1 MKKLIKFHLMQDFPE
16 QIVLP
21 PIPTKR
27 TVPDWFK
34 KIPGYN
40 EGDQTVKKCV
50 PFLDAITSGY
60 MLLNHVDIVL
70 RQLLDKSLKLDFI
83 DDKHKSLI
91 SKWPPIETHPK
102 RQIPGSPMASFTVL
116 KWMNPWRVETPKDY
130 SLLFLPPLNRLDN
143 PIIPLTGLVDTDT
156 FDNIVNIPFIHSML
170 EPGGPEIIIPAGT
183 PMCQLI
189 PVRRDSWESKTTW
202 LDKQELRK
210 TKKKRQEMQKD
221 REDWYKN
228 YAHVRKNYD

>member
-1 MKKLIKFHLMQDFPE
+1 MKKQIKFHLMQDFPD

-21 PIPTKR
+21 PIPSKR

-34 KIPGYN
+34 KTPAWN

-50 PFLDAITSGY
+50 PFLDAITAGY
-60 MLLNHVDIVL
+60 MLLNHVDIVI
-70 RQLLDKSLKLDFI
+70 RQLSDLSLKLDFI
-83 DDKHKSLI
+83 DEKHKALI
-91 SKWPPIETHPK
+91 SKWPPIETHPM
-102 RQIPGSPMASFTVL
+102 RQIPGSPMESFTVL
-116 KWMNPWRVETPKDY
+116 KWMNPWRIETPKDY
-130 SLLFLPPLNRLDN
+130 SLLFLPPLNRLDS

-170 EPGGPEIIIPAGT
+170 EPGGSKIMIPAGT
-183 PMCQLI
+183 PMCQII
-189 PVRRDSWESKTTW
+189 PIRRDTWNSKVTW

-228 YAHVRKNYD
+228 NDHVKKNYD